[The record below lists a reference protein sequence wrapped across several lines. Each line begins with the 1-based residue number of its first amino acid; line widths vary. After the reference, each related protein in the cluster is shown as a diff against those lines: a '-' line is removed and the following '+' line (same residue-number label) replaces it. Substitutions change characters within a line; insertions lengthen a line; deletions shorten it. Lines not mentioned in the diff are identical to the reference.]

1 MGAIMYR
8 NVIQVS
14 KEVSGDKLKSLADVA
29 EQEFNNRAGRV
40 RNVSPNPYQFIFEG
54 NEKEY

>member
-1 MGAIMYR
+1 MYR